1 MASLKNEIGNEY
13 GYLTVIARADND
25 KNGRAKWLCKCMC
38 VNQLELLGK
47 SLR

>member
-25 KNGRAKWLCKCMC
+25 KNGRAKWLCKWRCG
-38 VNQLELLGK
+38 NQVEVLGK